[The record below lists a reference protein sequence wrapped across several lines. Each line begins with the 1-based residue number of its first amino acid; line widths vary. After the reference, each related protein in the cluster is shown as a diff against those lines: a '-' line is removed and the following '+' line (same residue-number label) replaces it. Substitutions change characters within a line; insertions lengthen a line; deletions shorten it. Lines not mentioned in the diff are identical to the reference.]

1 MSWLPTE
8 TWVDK
13 FPSRERAAAATTEPR
28 VSAVVVV
35 HAVGA
40 KPSSRSPLEL
50 CLRSV
55 LAEPMVD
62 ELIVVDHA
70 NDAAISSALR
80 SLRAD
85 RRDVELIA
93 APAGMSRVAAANLGA
108 SHAHGR
114 WLLFLD
120 SSVVLQ
126 RGSVARLATL
136 NNNARGLWVAGGR
149 ITDLEG
155 RERTAV
161 RAGSLN
167 TFSAIAVALSMPG
180 AKRGLRRRPAAN
192 AARVAAVSGAFMLI
206 PHGDFDQLNGFDE
219 GYATDGA
226 DLDLCRRMAEAGGS
240 VLFHPLAAGVQFERA
255 ARDRR
260 LAQGLARFA
269 SRSAKT
275 PLDRAFAA
283 IALPALLVL
292 VALKDLVMGRPPLR
306 R

>member
-1 MSWLPTE
+1 L
-8 TWVDK
+8 
-13 FPSRERAAAATTEPR
+13 
-28 VSAVVVV
+28 VV
-35 HAVGA
+35 HAVSA

-50 CLRSV
+50 SLRSV

-70 NDAAISSALR
+70 NDPAVSSALR
-80 SLRAD
+80 ALRAD

-93 APAGMSRVAAANLGA
+93 APEGMSRVAAANLGA

-126 RGSVARLATL
+126 RGAVARLATL
-136 NNNARGLWVAGGR
+136 NNNTRGPWVAGGR

-155 RERTAV
+155 RERV
-161 RAGSLN
+161 SIRAGALN
-167 TFSAIAVALSMPG
+167 SFTAIAVALNVPS

-206 PHGDFDQLNGFDE
+206 PRGDFDRLNGFDT
-219 GYATDGA
+219 GFATDGA

-255 ARDRR
+255 LRDRR

-269 SRSAKT
+269 QRSAKT

-283 IALPALLVL
+283 VAFPALTVL
-292 VALKDLVMGRPPLR
+292 VALKDLVFGRPPLR